1 MVDGSVGDSKVSPGP
16 KGRPDSAKGEA
27 LGPAALSKRSPERAA
42 PRLSR
47 LALVLAL
54 IAICICFA
62 LAQQGDKPPIGKLKS
77 DLGKLQSKQDALR
90 GKLKKKKGEV
100 RRARGDL
107 KQIDAKLG
115 QVEEALDNTTSRLES
130 GQTRQKKLAGDLAQ
144 ATGKME
150 RTREQVRKRL
160 KWMYTHEE
168 QNLAQLFL
176 KSRDLSDVASKA
188 YLMKRIAKADRDL
201 FDGYVSLR
209 NDIADKKRRQDAL
222 VTEVAGLKRDQEATK
237 TELAGVRED
246 KASALSGLVKQQR
259 DLERL
264 VRQLDQEEAA
274 LAARIAA
281 YNAGAGKTTGLRPF
295 TGRFSR
301 PVNGPMTSG
310 FGMRFHPILKRRRMH
325 AGVDF
330 GAKQGTPI
338 RASADGVV
346 IAATYSQGYGNMV
359 IIDHG
364 GGISTLYGHCSRI
377 SVGGGQRVKR
387 GDVVGAVGSTGLATG
402 PHLHFEVRV
411 NGRPVN
417 PLGRL

>member
-1 MVDGSVGDSKVSPGP
+1 MRFFGRLLLVS
-16 KGRPDSAKGEA
+16 A
-27 LGPAALSKRSPERAA
+27 
-42 PRLSR
+42 
-47 LALVLAL
+47 VLCACL
-54 IAICICFA
+54 A
-62 LAQQGDKPPIGKLKS
+62 LAQQDGKPPIGKLKS
-77 DLGKLQSKQDALR
+77 DLGKIKSKKDDLR
-90 GKLKKKKGEV
+90 DKLKKKKGEV
-100 RRARGDL
+100 RKARGDL
-107 KQIDAKLG
+107 RQIDGKLG
-115 QVEEALDNTTSRLES
+115 QVEEALETTTSRLVS
-130 GQTRQKKLAGDLAQ
+130 GQSRQKKLSGDLTVANRQ
-144 ATGKME
+144 ME
-150 RTREQVRKRL
+150 TTREQVRKRL
-160 KWMYTHEE
+160 KWMYTHED
-168 QNLAQLFL
+168 QNLAQLFINS
-176 KSRDLSDVASKA
+176 KDLSDVASKA

-201 FDGYVSLR
+201 FDGYVALR
-209 NDIADKKRRQDAL
+209 NDIADKKQRQDAL
-222 VTEVAGLKRDQEATK
+222 VKEVAGLKRDQEATK
-237 TELAGVRED
+237 SELADVRED
-246 KASALSGLVKQQR
+246 KASALNGLVKQQR
-259 DLERL
+259 DLEKL

-281 YNAGAGKTTGLRPF
+281 YNAGAGKTSGLKPF

-325 AGVDF
+325 AGIDF
-330 GAKQGTPI
+330 GARQGTPI
-338 RASADGVV
+338 HASADGIV
-346 IAATYSQGYGNMV
+346 IAATYTQGYGNMV